1 MSFFFILLK
10 FVFYKIFFV
19 ELLNEEKVWLDKVQ
33 SIVSQSRI
41 GADAEELSEEL
52 DVIKEKKKIYLK
64 KLN

>member
-10 FVFYKIFFV
+10 FIFYKIFFV